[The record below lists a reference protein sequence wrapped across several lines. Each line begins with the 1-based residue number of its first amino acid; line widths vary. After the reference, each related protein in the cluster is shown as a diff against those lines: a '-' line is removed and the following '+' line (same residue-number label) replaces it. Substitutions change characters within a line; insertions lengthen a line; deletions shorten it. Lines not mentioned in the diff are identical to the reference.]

1 MADRPRILHLRV
13 VGNSGGGPEKTI
25 FNSPRFIRP
34 LGFDAMAAY
43 MHPPDD
49 KIRQMLVERA
59 RKNDCPLFTI
69 EDYGIRDWRTVWR
82 VLQLCREQ
90 KIDILQCHDYKS
102 NSIGLVVRLFWK
114 CHLATMLHGWTD
126 MSGRTPIYKKVDY
139 RCIPWYEAAVCVADD
154 LVDSCRQMRV
164 PDRRIHLVYNAIDT
178 EDSIRT
184 LSPADAKLQLLK
196 QLGLGSDPQARKI
209 LDENALL
216 IGSVARLSDEK
227 RFPQLVS
234 IFSKVARSINRPL
247 HLWIAGEGPD
257 RSAIEAAIREVN
269 MGSSVRLLGLLSPN
283 QLFYQALD
291 LFVLNSI
298 REGLPNV
305 LLEAMAYGAPVAAT
319 NVNAVPAL
327 VQDKQTGWLV
337 DAEDPRAMQD
347 AILEAIQEPSTAAR
361 LAIAGRQHIEQNFS
375 FQKRMERM
383 ASIYRQLLSKDRRWH
398 HLADS

>member
-69 EDYGIRDWRTVWR
+69 EDHGFRDWRTVWR

-90 KIDILQCHDYKS
+90 KIDILQCHDYKA
-102 NSIGLVVRLFWK
+102 NAIGLVVRLFWK
-114 CHLATMLHGWTD
+114 CHLATMLHGWTN
-126 MSGRTPIYKKVDY
+126 MLGRAPIYERIDRNCV
-139 RCIPWYEAAVCVADD
+139 PWYEAVVCVSDD
-154 LVDSCRQMRV
+154 LVERCHKIGV
-164 PDRRIHLVYNAIDT
+164 PERRIHLVYNGIDT
-178 EDSIRT
+178 VEAIRT
-184 LSPADAKLQLLK
+184 VSTSEAKLQLLR
-196 QLGLGSDPQARKI
+196 QLGMESEPQARKI
-209 LDENALL
+209 LEPNALL
-216 IGSVARLSDEK
+216 IGSVARLSEEK
-227 RFPQLVS
+227 RFPQLVA
-234 IFSKVARSINRPL
+234 IFSKVARSIDRPL

-257 RSAIEAAIREVN
+257 RPAIEAAIQEAN
-269 MGSSVRLLGLLSPN
+269 LGGSIRLLGLLSPN
-283 QLFYQALD
+283 HLFYQALD

-305 LLEAMAYGAPVAAT
+305 ILEAMAYGAPVAAT
-319 NVNAVPAL
+319 SVNGIPAL

-361 LAIAGRQHIEQNFS
+361 FSIAGRQHIEQKFS

-383 ASIYRQLLSKDRRWH
+383 ASIYRQLLAKDRRWR